1 MGFKNIKSAELNEDT
16 NILDAL
22 INTGLASSKRE
33 AREFVTSGAIS
44 VNGEKVA
51 SLDYMVS
58 KNNALYNEYSVI
70 KRGKKKYSLIHHN

>member
-1 MGFKNIKSAELNEDT
+1 MGFKNIKSAEFSEDV

-33 AREFVTSGAIS
+33 AREFVNSGAIS
-44 VNGEKVA
+44 VNGNKITDLEAV
-51 SLDYMVS
+51 VS
-58 KNNALYNEYSVI
+58 KANALYNEYSVI